1 VGQPNQVCYHLKQVD
16 FDGTAEYSNI
26 ICINGNTINP
36 VISPNPFNDQIQIQL
51 AEIGN
56 AEISVYDL
64 QGKKLASETY
74 QSGNSILLL
83 QHLQSIPKGIYMIEV
98 KTDYQTMTQKIVKTQ

>member
-1 VGQPNQVCYHLKQVD
+1 
-16 FDGTAEYSNI
+16 
-26 ICINGNTINP
+26 
-36 VISPNPFNDQIQIQL
+36 
-51 AEIGN
+51 
-56 AEISVYDL
+56 VYDL